1 MKATVKVALDHQLG
15 GKIMFISPALTE
27 KIVKVY
33 IIDGSFPQSIK
44 FISHIKDV
52 KLFFSSVVLDYIE
65 KILNSRKK
73 ESGADIFL
81 KRFGQL
87 KKELSNE
94 PSLSRS
100 ANYSYSFRFIEA
112 LRINPI
118 GTLGRVHFC
127 LAQYHNSDFYLTI
140 KQEVKQFD
148 NEYNKFL
155 QESKNV
161 SKNGLQDE
169 TKRFEVFS
177 LQQLFEKFIQFQL
190 KDLASV
196 SKEKDFYFVN
206 PEKNLP
212 LLKKLLHPF
221 TPAKLHG
228 IDGLNSFV
236 QGKELLKNFNLLGKN
251 LEKSVFRTKIKK
263 SFTSSLYDANFEH
276 SQNDNYFNW
285 LIIPEIDDIHSI
297 LSDVTQEEEKV
308 VMLDA
313 TVIMMLLNS
322 YEQDHQT
329 FGALFDQFT
338 LKGFRF
344 GCLPGLLKELEQAG
358 NHDYL
363 EFLLMKVLHI
373 PTLLEILHHI
383 PKLRHEFSKMI
394 SHEIKPIQLSDTN
407 YLDIYLK
414 QHIRLTHLIGAKY
427 LLTSKEIKRAFP
439 IEESIRIETFKK
451 FLHTYYKPSIKLK
464 DSLPGQLLE
473 FDLLKEELPSMIT
486 SLIYINRKN
495 LLYKVRLF
503 WDNLSDKHGKPYN
516 SIKVAKLLSTI
527 ASRLSQLEIN
537 INAKTSI
544 NSIKLRELQHLI
556 CLSSIRDY
564 KQGLKQLFSEF
575 YDINDSVS
583 ILSVSRFIELK
594 TRFNYLLI
602 ALKQSYR
609 NSFHIEK
616 IISEIPISSEASFNK
631 TLIYRSIFKIPK
643 VQLIGNSIKA
653 GGATLENTLK
663 LEKVFEKFLLLRYQ
677 FHESELASVHREF
690 MSFLKKYKN
699 VLPFKSKVTYE
710 QFKDFF
716 TNIKGTLLI
725 HLEKYGIYYSAL
737 LEQLIILS
745 EAYHD
750 EDGKVLSLEKA
761 SVYLKV
767 SESDLELLM
776 KSVILNRNY
785 YKKHNSKLGIFSL
798 FFHSIKEV
806 DPPLTKN
813 QQRNRSLVYK
823 KTFKKKFV
831 PYWVIDNRTA
841 IDRCNPDLWIETM
854 SHTHN
859 DSIIYYLGK
868 EGRITYPNRLFDI
881 EMKGRSFA
889 TFVDTGAFKSLI
901 SKSIADKLF
910 PSLKRVK
917 LLISGYTQHA
927 KWVELIKNVEFQ
939 FNGFKF
945 KDDFIID
952 DNLESLFK
960 SEVVLGIDAYNQL
973 LARHYG
979 KTMKTLFSNDNSH
992 FYELFEEKRQRV
1004 GKFVDLQEKRIS
1016 AEVYLT
1022 KEAKNNRYIINNSKF
1037 HELII
1042 TLMFQLRLSSPEK
1055 NISEEE
1061 FKSAIREKCLGLG
1074 LNSKLA
1080 PSSSIN
1086 KVLDDLDINPFMR
1099 LIEDVFYQFSSNI
1112 ERSALEMKTRL
1123 KLPFDPKTIAHLRG
1137 VLFCIMS
1144 RNNRALLSK
1153 DSHFSKQD
1161 NSICS
1166 NSDTFISPI
1175 EDLSSNG
1182 TEAIPY
1188 LPHELEQSLDIL
1200 ISDRDLE
1207 KNMFVITETNIQ
1219 AEQEAELEY
1228 LTLTEK
1234 IQIKGTP
1241 EISQLCH
1248 NAKNLYNFGNFICR
1262 KLFFIKYK
1270 NPNCSWD
1277 DFLTIRQSIMPDPS
1291 IKDYVQKRGVLLK
1304 AFNELKN
1311 GIKFKNG
1318 KQIKESLCTLLKYCK
1333 YNNLGYKIISQQI
1346 LRVLGSNWSIYF
1358 TNNKNFNKGELG
1370 NRPSIPRYLDSNGE
1384 YILIYPGQ
1392 LIRSQVNFLPHI
1404 EQTTRTSKYKNFGKT
1419 TAELLIPNRHR
1430 NVFPPIRVRYDVLK
1444 NLSEVRVIPRG
1455 TYYEIEIRYN
1465 KTVENYRLNRN
1476 NAASIDLGLRNPL
1489 AIANNLGLQPI
1500 LLQGREYKQAN
1511 YFINKVSP
1519 YYRSIQG
1526 VYRDI
1531 LKKSRKSNKTILQII
1546 HEKAQ
1551 KYFKT
1556 YQWKEKIAN
1565 IVLNN
1570 PTMTYDQ
1577 FKVLHGKN
1585 KKLKNL
1591 FNYLKEFLDVDSIKG
1606 YLFYEKRE
1614 LNRKQRICNELKNDL
1629 KGRFEHFQRVK
1640 DLEFQNQLILDRL
1653 FKTYR
1658 NKTRDAT
1665 HKLSRCVIDY
1675 CRQHDIGTIVIG
1687 YNEGWKT
1694 SSKLSK
1700 AINRRF
1706 ISIPFYKLIE
1716 SIKYKAVLCGITV
1729 IVQEESYTSKCSALD
1744 KESIEFHLKYAGVR
1758 NPSIQGKNGVVHK
1771 HYGQFYSIKS
1781 KRYIHSDIN
1790 GAFNIGRKGAPSLF
1804 DRIPQSWMLIPPK
1817 RIAVT

>member
-1 MKATVKVALDHQLG
+1 MGHQLE
-15 GKIMFISPALTE
+15 GKFVFIDPALTE
-27 KIVKVY
+27 KIVRVY
-33 IIDGSFPQSIK
+33 LIDGSFPQSIK
-44 FISHIKDV
+44 FISHIKGV
-52 KLFFSSVVLDYIE
+52 KVFFSTLVLDYIE
-65 KILNSRKK
+65 KVLNSQK
-73 ESGADIFL
+73 EKAGVDLFL

-87 KKELSNE
+87 KSDISEELSL
-94 PSLSRS
+94 SLS
-100 ANYSYSFRFIEA
+100 ANFRHSIRFLEA
-112 LRINPI
+112 LRINSI
-118 GTLGRVHFC
+118 DLLSRVHFC
-127 LAQYHNSDFYLTI
+127 LARYHNSDFYLTI
-140 KQEVKQFD
+140 KQKVKQI
-148 NEYNKFL
+148 NQGYNKFI
-155 QESKNV
+155 QENKNV
-161 SKNGLQDE
+161 SKNDLKDE
-169 TKRFEVFS
+169 IKCLKVFS
-177 LQQLFEKFIQFQL
+177 LQQLFEKFVTFQL
-190 KDLASV
+190 KDMASL

-206 PEKNLP
+206 PGKIVTLLTNILP
-212 LLKKLLHPF
+212 TF
-221 TPAKLHG
+221 TPTRLYG
-228 IDGLNSFV
+228 IDGLNSIV
-236 QGKELLKNFNLLGKN
+236 QGKELLKNLDLMGKN
-251 LEKSVFRTKIKK
+251 LEKSVFRKRIKK
-263 SFTSSLYDANFEH
+263 TSTSSFYNTCSKH
-276 SQNDNYFNW
+276 SRDVNYIEWIN
-285 LIIPEIDDIHSI
+285 IPEIDDIQSI
-297 LSDVTQEEEKV
+297 LNNVTEEEEKV
-308 VMLDA
+308 VLLDVTA
-313 TVIMMLLNS
+313 IMYLFNN
-322 YEQDHQT
+322 YKQNHQT
-329 FGALFDQFT
+329 FGTLFEQLT

-344 GCLPGLLKELEQAG
+344 GCLPGLLIELEQTG
-358 NHDYL
+358 NYDYL
-363 EFLLMKVLHI
+363 KFLLTKVLHL
-373 PTLLEILHHI
+373 PTLLKILHYIHS
-383 PKLRHEFSKMI
+383 LRHVFSKII
-394 SHEIKPIQLSDTN
+394 SHEINPIQLSDHN
-407 YLDIYLK
+407 YIDICLK
-414 QHIRLTHLIGAKY
+414 LHARVAQLIGAQY
-427 LLTSKEIKRAFP
+427 LLTSKELKKAFHLK
-439 IEESIRIETFKK
+439 EGIRIETFKK
-451 FLHTYYKPSIKLK
+451 FLNTYHKISKELI
-464 DSLPGQLLE
+464 DTVPGQLLE
-473 FDLLKEELPSMIT
+473 FDLFKEELPSVIR
-486 SLIYINRKN
+486 SQISINRKN
-495 LLYKVRLF
+495 LLYNVRLF
-503 WDNLSDKHGKPYN
+503 WDKLSDKQGKPYN
-516 SIKVAKLLSTI
+516 SIKVIKLLSNIT
-527 ASRLSQLEIN
+527 SRFSQLESN
-537 INAKTSI
+537 LRAKTLI
-544 NSIKLRELQHLI
+544 NSDKLRESQHLN
-556 CLSSIRDY
+556 CLLSIRDY
-564 KQGLKQLFSEF
+564 KHGLKQLFSEL
-575 YDINDSVS
+575 YRINNSVS
-583 ILSVSRFIELK
+583 ILSVSRFIELI
-594 TRFNYLLI
+594 TRFNYLLKE
-602 ALKQSYR
+602 LKQSYGT
-609 NSFHIEK
+609 SLQIEK
-616 IISEIPISSEASFNK
+616 ISSKIPISSETSFGK
-631 TLIYRSIFKIPK
+631 TLIFRSIFKIPK
-643 VQLIGNSIKA
+643 VQSNGNIIITGSE
-653 GGATLENTLK
+653 TLENALK
-663 LEKVFEKFLLLRYQ
+663 LEKAFEKFLLIRYQ
-677 FHESELASVHREF
+677 FHESELSSIYKEF
-690 MSFLKKYKN
+690 MNFLKKN
-699 VLPFKSKVTYE
+699 ESVRLFKPKETYE
-710 QFKDFF
+710 QFKVFF
-716 TNIKGTLLI
+716 INISGTLLI
-725 HLEKYGIYYSAL
+725 NLEKYGIYYSAL

-745 EAYHD
+745 EAYHND
-750 EDGKVLSLEKA
+750 NGKDLSLEKA
-761 SVYLKV
+761 SVYLQV

-798 FFHSIKEV
+798 FFHSIKEG

-813 QQRNRSLVYK
+813 QEQNRSLVYK
-823 KTFKKKFV
+823 KTFEKKFV

-841 IDRCNPDLWIETM
+841 IDRCNPDLWIETL

-868 EGRITYPNRLFDI
+868 EGGIMYPNRLFDI

-927 KWVELIKNVEFQ
+927 KWVELIENVEFQ
-939 FNGFKF
+939 FNGFRF

-952 DNLESLFK
+952 GNLESLFK

-992 FYELFEEKRQRV
+992 FYESFEEKQKRV

-1086 KVLDDLDINPFMR
+1086 KVLDDLDINPFLH

-1123 KLPFDPKTIAHLRG
+1123 KLPFDLKTIAHLRG

-1144 RNNRALLSK
+1144 RNNRALLSRR
-1153 DSHFSKQD
+1153 DSHFSKQ
-1161 NSICS
+1161 
-1166 NSDTFISPI
+1166 DTFISPI

-1182 TEAIPY
+1182 TGAIPY

-1404 EQTTRTSKYKNFGKT
+1404 EQTNRTSKYKNFGKT

-1455 TYYEIEIRYN
+1455 TYYEIEIRYY
-1465 KTVENYRLNRN
+1465 KTVENYGLNRN

-1511 YFINKVSP
+1511 YFVNKVSP

-1551 KYFKT
+1551 KYFKA

-1565 IVLNN
+1565 FVLNN

-1614 LNRKQRICNELKNDL
+1614 LNRKQSICNDLKNDL

-1716 SIKYKAVLCGITV
+1716 SIKYKAVLCGIMV

-1744 KESIEFHLKYAGVR
+1744 KESLEFHLKYAGVR